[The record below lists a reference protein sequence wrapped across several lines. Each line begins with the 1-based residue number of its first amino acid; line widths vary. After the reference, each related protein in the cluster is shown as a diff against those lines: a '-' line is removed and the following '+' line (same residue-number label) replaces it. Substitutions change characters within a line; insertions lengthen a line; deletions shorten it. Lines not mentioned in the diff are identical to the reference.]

1 MPECVNL
8 KFPGKM
14 ISFLFPLT
22 YDSGISFE
30 VQSMKDWAKSFY
42 KSKAWQAVRE
52 NVMQRDA
59 RLCVDCLAEG
69 RYTAAE
75 EVHHIEELT
84 PENIKDP
91 AVALNMSNLV
101 SLCREC
107 HKKRHGARANRYKV
121 DEFGR
126 VTIA

>member
-1 MPECVNL
+1 
-8 KFPGKM
+8 
-14 ISFLFPLT
+14 
-22 YDSGISFE
+22 
-30 VQSMKDWAKSFY
+30 MKDFAKSFY

-52 NVMQRDA
+52 AAMKRDA

-69 RYTAAE
+69 RYTPAE

-84 PENIKDP
+84 PENIHDP
-91 AVALNMSNLV
+91 SVTLNMSNLV

-107 HKKRHGARANRYKV
+107 HKKRHGARTHRYEV

-126 VTIA
+126 VTIK